1 MTLFLREDF
10 HSIVHKKLRDETN
23 VKDRNKKMYKN
34 YLATYSTSIPESL
47 KGMTQ
52 ATEEHK
58 LKKKYLQ
65 NQLIKI
71 KIEPLITCMYK
82 LIAKLMTGDENYDI
96 IPNTHMQQFQNK
108 INDFDKVIK
117 LLTNNDNNVPR

>member
-1 MTLFLREDF
+1 
-10 HSIVHKKLRDETN
+10 
-23 VKDRNKKMYKN
+23 MYKN